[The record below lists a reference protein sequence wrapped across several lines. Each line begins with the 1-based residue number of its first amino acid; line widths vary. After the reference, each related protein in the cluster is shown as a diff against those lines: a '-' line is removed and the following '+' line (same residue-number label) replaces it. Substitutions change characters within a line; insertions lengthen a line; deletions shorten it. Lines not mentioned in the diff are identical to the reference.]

1 MEDKTLLKLVKLNP
15 EGVLHYKQCWYVIIN
30 GEILKQFSE
39 RDYRTSNVA
48 RILAMSEHFDLTREV
63 IK

>member
-15 EGVLHYKQCWYVIIN
+15 EGVLHYKQCCYVVIK
-30 GEILKQFSE
+30 GKILNQFSE
-39 RDYRTSNVA
+39 RDYYSAKVA
-48 RILAMSEHFDLTREV
+48 ELLAISEHFDLTYEV